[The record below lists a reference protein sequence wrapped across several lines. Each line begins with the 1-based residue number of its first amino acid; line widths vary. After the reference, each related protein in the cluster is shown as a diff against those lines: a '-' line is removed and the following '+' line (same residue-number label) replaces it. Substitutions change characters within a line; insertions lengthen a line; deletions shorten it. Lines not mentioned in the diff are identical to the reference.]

1 MLGKSVWEAAPRSCT
16 GHLRRLQD
24 TGVKSHRARH
34 IQCHLI
40 TVVAT
45 QGEGASRVDHFLE
58 SSFVEDTRLELA
70 FKCLVV
76 GIFWASVVAQSVK
89 TLPAVRVD
97 LSSIPGLG
105 RSPGGGHGNSL
116 QYPCLESPWTEEPGG
131 LQSMG
136 SQKVRHDW
144 ATKHSARSLT
154 GWEEGGRGHLRQ
166 RPEIREKVLC

>member
-34 IQCHLI
+34 IQYQLI

-58 SSFVEDTRLELA
+58 SSFVENTRLELA

-116 QYPCLESPWTEEPGG
+116 QYPCLESHGQKSLVGYSLWDRKKSDMTER
-131 LQSMG
+131 LS
-136 SQKVRHDW
+136 
-144 ATKHSARSLT
+144 T
-154 GWEEGGRGHLRQ
+154 
-166 RPEIREKVLC
+166 VLGV